1 MIREKA
7 IIEECNT
14 DEAVGRKFKY
24 SIADYSLDKID
35 ILVTILIQETQLTQY
50 LIDYPVATI
59 ICAQSHLEKLTEST
73 AKIIYHRELKEFI
86 SNMYCI
92 DWKKKEITG
101 KTFIKKGVIDHKH
114 TIQDAIKIAKLISD
128 YLQSLLNNI
137 DDSRI
142 TSNYFLHKIA
152 LWDADYSGSYDF
164 GDVRVD
170 FGISQPDRK
179 DYKVAI
185 CEMQYNQ
192 YQLNNGYYGTFSF
205 IERRCTTLL
214 TLLQLFLRTPVYA
227 LDSKTQLYSE
237 QKPGALYIISRDY
250 NKEDYI
256 TDKINNSIIPADIK
270 HLYDSFGKLSHDYKE
285 VFMNASSMYVKG
297 LKQLGN
303 QFQAITF
310 FIIALETLS
319 NLYPEISDN
328 KVERIIGLIN
338 KVFGGSVNEE
348 FIDLCYKIRCTYV
361 HAGLSNE
368 SAINNIFFK
377 YIIHSDFYDY
387 IERLT
392 NFTLIRWLENDSTRF
407 DSSEQ

>member
-1 MIREKA
+1 MEREKA
-7 IIEECNT
+7 FIEVCNT
-14 DEAVGRKFKY
+14 DEEIGRMFKY
-24 SIADYSLDKID
+24 SIADFTLDKID
-35 ILVTILIQETQLTQY
+35 MLVTILIQETQLTNY
-50 LIDYPVATI
+50 VIDYPVATI
-59 ICAQSHLEKLTEST
+59 ICGQDHLKKLTES
-73 AKIIYHRELKEFI
+73 IGEILYHEELKESIF
-86 SNMYCI
+86 NMYCI

-101 KTFIKKGVIDHKH
+101 RTFIKKDIIDHKH
-114 TIQDAIKIAKLISD
+114 TVQDAKKITNLFSD
-128 YLQSLLNNI
+128 YIQTLLNNI

-164 GDVRVD
+164 GDLRID

-179 DYKVAI
+179 DYKVAL

-192 YQLNNGYYGTFSF
+192 YQLNNGYYETFSF

-237 QKPGALYIISRDY
+237 QKPGDLYIISRDY

-256 TDKINNSIIPADIK
+256 TDKINNSIVPADIK
-270 HLYDSFGKLSHDYKE
+270 HLYDSFSNLSEDYKE
-285 VFMNASSMYVKG
+285 VFMNASSMYVNG
-297 LKQLGN
+297 LKKFDN
-303 QFQAITF
+303 PFQAITYY
-310 FIIALETLS
+310 IIALETLS

-338 KVFGGSVNEE
+338 KVFGGSVNKEY
-348 FIDLCYKIRCTYV
+348 IDLCYKIRCTYV

-392 NFTLIRWLENDSTRF
+392 NFTLIRWLENDSIRLQ
-407 DSSEQ
+407 SSEQ

>member
-1 MIREKA
+1 MEREKA
-7 IIEECNT
+7 FIEVCNT
-14 DEAVGRKFKY
+14 DEEIGRMFKY
-24 SIADYSLDKID
+24 SIADFTLDKID
-35 ILVTILIQETQLTQY
+35 MLVTILIQETQLTNY
-50 LIDYPVATI
+50 VIDYPVATI
-59 ICAQSHLEKLTEST
+59 ICGQDHSKKLTES
-73 AKIIYHRELKEFI
+73 IGEILYHEELKESIF
-86 SNMYCI
+86 NMYCI

-101 KTFIKKGVIDHKH
+101 RTFIKKDIIDHKH
-114 TIQDAIKIAKLISD
+114 TVQDAKKITNLFSD
-128 YLQSLLNNI
+128 YIQTLLNNI

-164 GDVRVD
+164 GDLRID

-179 DYKVAI
+179 DYKVAL

-192 YQLNNGYYGTFSF
+192 YQLNNGYYETFSF

-237 QKPGALYIISRDY
+237 QKPGDLYIISRDY

-256 TDKINNSIIPADIK
+256 TDKINNSIVPADIK
-270 HLYDSFGKLSHDYKE
+270 HLYDSFSNLSEDYKE
-285 VFMNASSMYVKG
+285 VFMNASSMYVNG
-297 LKQLGN
+297 LKKFDN
-303 QFQAITF
+303 PFQAITYY
-310 FIIALETLS
+310 IIALETLS

-338 KVFGGSVNEE
+338 KVFGGSVNKEY
-348 FIDLCYKIRCTYV
+348 IDLCYKIRCTYV

-392 NFTLIRWLENDSTRF
+392 NFTLIRWLENDSIRLQ
-407 DSSEQ
+407 SSEQ